1 MMIGIFFRAFVFPSM
16 FIMGSSYLSAHEI
29 DLQSSGITD
38 YYPSCKLEKKTSLCI
53 DGISIDEEKRA
64 LIEVKSD
71 FDSAPELLVH
81 NLKDTS
87 SKVKVATS
95 VMRNLIERLNP
106 RADNELQYKQVPIRL
121 EHASSKNIVIL
132 MKVSIN
138 GSSYAGFSYIND
150 DGSIIM
156 GIKETILEPDDYFYS
171 ELVSE

>member
-1 MMIGIFFRAFVFPSM
+1 
-16 FIMGSSYLSAHEI
+16 
-29 DLQSSGITD
+29 
-38 YYPSCKLEKKTSLCI
+38 
-53 DGISIDEEKRA
+53 
-64 LIEVKSD
+64 
-71 FDSAPELLVH
+71 
-81 NLKDTS
+81 
-87 SKVKVATS
+87 
-95 VMRNLIERLNP
+95 MRNLIERLNP